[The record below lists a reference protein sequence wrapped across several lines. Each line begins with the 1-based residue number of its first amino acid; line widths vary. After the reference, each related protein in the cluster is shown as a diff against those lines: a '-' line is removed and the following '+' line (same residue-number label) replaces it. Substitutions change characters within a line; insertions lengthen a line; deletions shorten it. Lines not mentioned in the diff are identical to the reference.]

1 MLNITGLNRFSFVRD
16 FHDMRCK
23 YDKVLSIIH
32 QQIHEGYF
40 PFSGHPAI
48 IDVVP
53 GTHASGSFP
62 AYLAFNKYVLD
73 TPLYREMYRLSG
85 ESMHLSRMSLT
96 NWLEKGST
104 YFCGLIAYLMNTFW
118 TQLFAYLNDGSYS
131 TDNSIAERFIRPLA
145 GERKNSLFF
154 GSDKM
159 AGSQRYIIPSSPLAG
174 CRVCLCLIIS
184 RDFSVKLLKDVWIM
198 NIYYP

>member
-1 MLNITGLNRFSFVRD
+1 MLNITGLNRFSLVRD

-131 TDNSIAERFIRPLA
+131 IDNSIAERFIRPLA
-145 GERKNSLFF
+145 G
-154 GSDKM
+154 
-159 AGSQRYIIPSSPLAG
+159 
-174 CRVCLCLIIS
+174 
-184 RDFSVKLLKDVWIM
+184 
-198 NIYYP
+198 